1 MTAVKLGNSFL
12 DMSAKGQKVLV
23 IVPHED
29 DEINVAGSVMYS
41 YVQKGADVYCAFTT
55 NGDYSFWA
63 RTRMHEAWRSLQT
76 LGVQHVVFL
85 GYGDISNHYPG
96 GHWFYSSEK
105 AVTAP
110 SGHHET
116 YGCDDFPDY
125 AFVKRGIHRPY
136 CRTSVKTDLKDLIDD
151 IRADV
156 IFAVDNDVHADHR
169 AASLLFEEALGEL
182 LCRPGNTYHPTV
194 FKGFAYCTS
203 FGAPKDFYANNIK
216 SVPKPPVHE
225 DNLIDMSLYEWNQRV
240 RFPVLPVCRGFYLR
254 QNVLYRALF
263 QHASQSAALH
273 AVRIVNGDAVFW
285 QRRTDNL
292 AFQAVITA
300 SSGKVERLRDF
311 KLLDANQI
319 DDKKLAFAGYLW
331 RPDDTDPDK
340 TVTYRW
346 QQPQKITCLRLTGNI
361 DSAGRIDKIALTFD
375 DGTHMILGPLPGH
388 GHIAQYILPESHT
401 VRSCTLQVLE
411 TRGYGW
417 GISEAGFFSSVE
429 SPGAVKPFLKI
440 MVGDDFAYEYIV
452 PDNMDTCQLRVY
464 RYHVTG
470 PVAYVRT
477 GGDDGVVGRNG
488 LVRFTPGTKQLVI
501 RAFLKENLD
510 VYDEICLY
518 RKPAFSFR
526 KRRMMQWLENKLLT
540 FYLKK
545 HRKYTHICH
554 KYLKK
559 L

>member
-1 MTAVKLGNSFL
+1 MAAVKLGNSFL
-12 DMSAKGQKVLV
+12 DSPARGQKVLV

-63 RTRMHEAWRSLQT
+63 RTRMHEAWRSLRK

-85 GYGDISNHYPG
+85 GYGDTSNHYPG
-96 GHWFYSSEK
+96 GHWFYSPEK

-125 AFVKRGIHRPY
+125 AFAKQGIHRPY
-136 CRTSVKTDLKDLIDD
+136 CRKSMKTDLKDLIED
-151 IRADV
+151 IQADI

-169 AASLLFEEALGEL
+169 AASLLFEETLGEL

-203 FGAPKDFYANNIK
+203 FGAPKDFYADNIK
-216 SVPKPPVHE
+216 SVPKPPVCE
-225 DNLIDMSLYEWNQRV
+225 DNLIDISLYEWNQRV
-240 RFPVLPVCRGFYLR
+240 RFPVFPACRGFYLR
-254 QNVLYRALF
+254 HNVLYQALF

-273 AVRIVNGDAVFW
+273 AVRIANGDAVFW

-292 AFQAVITA
+292 AFQAIITA

-319 DDKKLAFAGYLW
+319 DDKKLAFADYLW
-331 RPDDTDPDK
+331 QPDDTDPDK
-340 TVTYRW
+340 MVTYRW
-346 QQPQKITCLRLTGNI
+346 QQPQKITCIRMAGNVENT
-361 DSAGRIDKIALTFD
+361 GRINKLVLTFD
-375 DGTHMILGPLPGH
+375 DGSRMTFGPLPEK
-388 GHIAQYILPESHT
+388 GHIAQYIFPEPHT
-401 VRSCTLQVLE
+401 VLSCNLQILQ
-411 TRGYGW
+411 TTGDGW
-417 GISEAGFFSSVE
+417 GLSEIGFFDSVE
-429 SPGAVKPFLKI
+429 ASGGVPPFIKI
-440 MVGDDFAYEYIV
+440 MVGDDFAYDYHLPVRIR
-452 PDNMDTCQLRVY
+452 TCQLRLY
-464 RYHVTG
+464 RYQVIA
-470 PVAYVRT
+470 PVIYTVVE
-477 GGDDGVVGRNG
+477 GDSSHVGRNG
-488 LVRFTPGTKQLVI
+488 LVQFGDTSHRVVI
-501 RAFLKENLD
+501 RASLKENSD
-510 VYDEICLY
+510 IYDEVCLY
-518 RKPAFSFR
+518 RDSSLGLAKR
-526 KRRMMQWLENKLLT
+526 KIFQWLENKMLT

-545 HRKYTHICH
+545 YRKYTHIRH
-554 KYLKK
+554 KYLKQ

>member
-1 MTAVKLGNSFL
+1 MAAVKLGNSFL
-12 DMSAKGQKVLV
+12 DSPARGQKVLV

-63 RTRMHEAWRSLQT
+63 RTRMHEAWRSLQM

-85 GYGDISNHYPG
+85 GYGDTSNHYPG
-96 GHWFYSSEK
+96 GHWFYSPEK

-110 SGHHET
+110 SGHRET

-125 AFVKRGIHRPY
+125 AFAKRGIHRPY
-136 CRTSVKTDLKDLIDD
+136 CRESVKTDLKDLIED
-151 IRADV
+151 IRADI
-156 IFAVDNDVHADHR
+156 IFAVDGDVHADHR

-203 FGAPKDFYANNIK
+203 FGAPKDFYADNIK
-216 SVPKPPVHE
+216 SVPKPTICE
-225 DNLIDMSLYEWNQRV
+225 DNLIDISLYEWNQRV
-240 RFPVLPVCRGFYLR
+240 RFPVLPACREFYLR
-254 QNVLYRALF
+254 HNVLYQALF

-273 AVRIVNGDAVFW
+273 AVRIANGDAVFW

-292 AFQAVITA
+292 ACQARIMT
-300 SSGKVERLRDF
+300 SSGKAGRLCDF
-311 KLLDANQI
+311 KLWDTNQI
-319 DDKKLAFAGYLW
+319 DDKQLSFQAYLW
-331 RPDDTDPDK
+331 QPSEKDPDK
-340 TVTYRW
+340 IIKYHW
-346 QQPQKITCLRLTGNI
+346 QQPQHIVCLRLAGNI
-361 DSAGRIDKIALTFD
+361 ESTGRIEKMMLSLD
-375 DGTHMILGPLPGH
+375 DGTRLMLGPLPELGH
-388 GHIAQYILPESHT
+388 VAQYILPEPHT
-401 VRSCTLQVLE
+401 VRECTLQVLE

-417 GISEAGFFSSVE
+417 GISEAGFFSFVE
-429 SPGAVKPFLKI
+429 SQGAVKPFLKI
-440 MVGDDFAYEYIV
+440 MVGDDFAYGYTV

-464 RYHVTG
+464 RYQVTG
-470 PVAYVRT
+470 PVAYVRI
-477 GGDDGVVGRNG
+477 GGDDGTVGRNG
-488 LVRFTPGTKQLVI
+488 LIHFTPGTKKMVI
-501 RAFLKENLD
+501 RAFLQENPD

-518 RKPAFSFR
+518 RKSAFFLM
-526 KRRMMQWLENKLLT
+526 KRQMMQWLEDKLLT

-545 HRKYTHICH
+545 YRKYTHIRH